1 LDGVLTDAF
10 LGLAQL
16 LVNGLALGAAY
27 ALVALG
33 FVLVLNATGTVNF
46 AQGDLVMAGGYVAIA
61 LAAVL
66 PVPGLLLLPLVLV
79 LMAALGWGV
88 SLAAWLPG
96 RPPAAGFI
104 ATIAIG
110 IILQESATELFGA
123 GPRATPPVL
132 GTVLGT
138 GRIELGGLVLG
149 TQSLAI
155 LVTAAALILGQHLLL
170 TRTRLGR
177 MLRASA
183 QDAEM
188 ARLLGIPVPRMIAA
202 SFALGSALAGAA
214 GLLLANRYFVTPSS
228 GTDFILKAYM
238 AVTLGGWGSLAGAVL
253 GAFAI
258 ALFEVVVSAYASYT
272 TASAALY
279 IVVLALLFLRPEGL
293 FAGMIRRRA

>member
-1 LDGVLTDAF
+1 MSNGVSTDAL

-33 FVLVLNATGTVNF
+33 FVLVLNATGAVNF
-46 AQGDLVMAGGYVAIA
+46 AQGDLVMTGGYVAIA
-61 LAAVL
+61 IAAVL

-79 LMAALGWGV
+79 LMAVLGWGV
-88 SLAAWLPG
+88 SLVAWLPG
-96 RPPAAGFI
+96 RPAAAGFI
-104 ATIAIG
+104 ATIAVG

-132 GTVLGT
+132 GN
-138 GRIELGGLVLG
+138 GRVELGGLMIG

-155 LVTAAALILGQHLLL
+155 LATAAALILGQHLLL
-170 TRTRLGR
+170 TRTRLGW

-188 ARLLGIPVPRMIAA
+188 ARLLGIPVRLMVAA

-238 AVTLGGWGSLAGAVL
+238 AVTLGGWGSLAGAIL

-272 TASAALY
+272 TATAALY
-279 IVVLALLFLRPEGL
+279 VAVLALLFLRPEGL